1 MYTYIYIFLATQARV
16 CVAWNNTNGMPRT
29 EYSQIFVLSES
40 TGDGMLGLFRPGS
53 AECPRI
59 APTPLSH
66 FYAPWRL
73 ALDWT
78 LGKLAPPHGAN
89 NGSVCTECGVRG
101 ATQAPGT
108 LMSQTAHTRVMEV
121 AASRTKSE

>member
-1 MYTYIYIFLATQARV
+1 
-16 CVAWNNTNGMPRT
+16 MPRT

-78 LGKLAPPHGAN
+78 LGKPRRHMVQTMARY
-89 NGSVCTECGVRG
+89 VRS
-101 ATQAPGT
+101 AEF
-108 LMSQTAHTRVMEV
+108 EV
-121 AASRTKSE
+121 QHKLQGL